1 MDWRDAVHQN
11 GDSFVYISDLMR
23 VTVGLRMEI
32 GTRVILKF
40 EATKNQELG
49 RIPQFP
55 DDVAT
60 SSLILRY

>member
-1 MDWRDAVHQN
+1 
-11 GDSFVYISDLMR
+11 MR
-23 VTVGLRMEI
+23 ATVGLRMEI
-32 GTRVILKF
+32 GTRVILKV
-40 EATKNQELG
+40 EATKNRDLG